1 VTLAVSSWLWA
12 AFGAAL
18 AVSLLV
24 ILWGVLQLVRRLK
37 EFGATTRRLSEELG
51 AAMETVNDQLERATD
66 GMNRLGERRL
76 RRD

>member
-1 VTLAVSSWLWA
+1 MTLAVSSWLWA